1 MTINLLA
8 LTVSLISLGILFF
21 VLIRLRDN
29 SQLTQSKTD
38 KIEEKINSFSDGMGK
53 IIQELASVTTPINEL
68 NRFLGGN
75 VTTGRLGEWS
85 LESIVQD
92 IMPDGS
98 YHFQHIINPQTSDQ
112 VDCAV
117 ISAEG
122 IKIPIDS
129 KFYSGLYKNYQ
140 KASTDKDRKTVLRDL
155 RNAILNDAS
164 DISEKYI
171 IEGETADGA
180 ILFLPSEAIY
190 AELHANFSKLVN
202 EGFDS
207 RVWIVSPTTLMATLN
222 TMRAILKD
230 ERLRRQTSRIR
241 AELDL
246 LYKDMLRLEGRII
259 NLDKHFNLASKD
271 VDEIKISAKKAAKR
285 VFSIE
290 RFEFEELPRT
300 DTEDKRASDEVKK
313 IADDQGSKKIKLI

>member
-171 IEGETADGA
+171 LQNTTSNYA
-180 ILFLPSEAIY
+180 ILYIASEKLIDLVDKIDDLRQDCLTEKKVLIQGPNTLAAFLDTVRVGHHYLKLNSTAEKVAKVVRKIQSEFNKFDNSTSDV
-190 AELHANFSKLVN
+190 EKKLENSLKEVN
-202 EGFDS
+202 ALKTRINVLG
-207 RVWIVSPTTLMATLN
+207 RTLN
-222 TMRAILKD
+222 RG
-230 ERLRRQTSRIR
+230 
-241 AELDL
+241 AES
-246 LYKDMLRLEGRII
+246 LEDID
-259 NLDKHFNLASKD
+259 DKN
-271 VDEIKISAKKAAKR
+271 
-285 VFSIE
+285 
-290 RFEFEELPRT
+290 
-300 DTEDKRASDEVKK
+300 
-313 IADDQGSKKIKLI
+313 

>member
-75 VTTGRLGEWS
+75 VTTGRLGEWN

-171 IEGETADGA
+171 LQNTTSNYA
-180 ILFLPSEAIY
+180 ILYIASEKLIDLVDKIDDLRQECLTEKKVLIQGPNTLAAFLDTVRVGHHYLKLNLTAEKVAKVVRKIQSEFNKFDNSTSDV
-190 AELHANFSKLVN
+190 EKKLENSLKEVN
-202 EGFDS
+202 ALKTRINVLG
-207 RVWIVSPTTLMATLN
+207 RTLN
-222 TMRAILKD
+222 RG
-230 ERLRRQTSRIR
+230 
-241 AELDL
+241 AES
-246 LYKDMLRLEGRII
+246 LEDID
-259 NLDKHFNLASKD
+259 DKN
-271 VDEIKISAKKAAKR
+271 
-285 VFSIE
+285 
-290 RFEFEELPRT
+290 
-300 DTEDKRASDEVKK
+300 
-313 IADDQGSKKIKLI
+313 

>member
-171 IEGETADGA
+171 LQNTTSNYA
-180 ILFLPSEAIY
+180 ILYIASEKLIDLVDKIDDLRQECLTEKKVLIQGPNTLAAFLDTVRVGHHYLKLNSTAEKVAKVVRKIQSEFNKFDNSTSDV
-190 AELHANFSKLVN
+190 EKKLENSLKEVN
-202 EGFDS
+202 ALKTRINVLG
-207 RVWIVSPTTLMATLN
+207 RTLN
-222 TMRAILKD
+222 RG
-230 ERLRRQTSRIR
+230 
-241 AELDL
+241 AES
-246 LYKDMLRLEGRII
+246 LEDID
-259 NLDKHFNLASKD
+259 DKN
-271 VDEIKISAKKAAKR
+271 
-285 VFSIE
+285 
-290 RFEFEELPRT
+290 
-300 DTEDKRASDEVKK
+300 
-313 IADDQGSKKIKLI
+313 

>member
-29 SQLTQSKTD
+29 SQLTKSKTD

-155 RNAILNDAS
+155 RNAILNDANE
-164 DISEKYI
+164 ISEKYI
-171 IEGETADGA
+171 LQNTTSNYA
-180 ILFLPSEAIY
+180 ILYIASEKLIDLVDKIDDLRQECLTEKKVLIQGPNTLAAFLDTVRVGHHYLKLNSTAEKVAKVVRKIQSEFNKFDNSTSDV
-190 AELHANFSKLVN
+190 EKKLENSLKEVN
-202 EGFDS
+202 ALKTRINVLG
-207 RVWIVSPTTLMATLN
+207 RTLN
-222 TMRAILKD
+222 RG
-230 ERLRRQTSRIR
+230 
-241 AELDL
+241 AES
-246 LYKDMLRLEGRII
+246 LEDID
-259 NLDKHFNLASKD
+259 DKN
-271 VDEIKISAKKAAKR
+271 
-285 VFSIE
+285 
-290 RFEFEELPRT
+290 
-300 DTEDKRASDEVKK
+300 
-313 IADDQGSKKIKLI
+313 

>member
-1 MTINLLA
+1 MTINLIA

-171 IEGETADGA
+171 LQNTTSNYA
-180 ILFLPSEAIY
+180 ILYIASEKLIDLVDKIDDLRQECLTEKKVLIQGPNTLAAFLDTVRVGHHYLKLNLTAEKVAKVVRKIQSEFNKFDNSTSDV
-190 AELHANFSKLVN
+190 EKKLENSLKEVN
-202 EGFDS
+202 ALKTRINVLG
-207 RVWIVSPTTLMATLN
+207 RTLN
-222 TMRAILKD
+222 RG
-230 ERLRRQTSRIR
+230 
-241 AELDL
+241 AES
-246 LYKDMLRLEGRII
+246 LEDID
-259 NLDKHFNLASKD
+259 DKN
-271 VDEIKISAKKAAKR
+271 
-285 VFSIE
+285 
-290 RFEFEELPRT
+290 
-300 DTEDKRASDEVKK
+300 
-313 IADDQGSKKIKLI
+313 

>member
-117 ISAEG
+117 I
-122 IKIPIDS
+122 
-129 KFYSGLYKNYQ
+129 
-140 KASTDKDRKTVLRDL
+140 
-155 RNAILNDAS
+155 
-164 DISEKYI
+164 
-171 IEGETADGA
+171 
-180 ILFLPSEAIY
+180 
-190 AELHANFSKLVN
+190 
-202 EGFDS
+202 
-207 RVWIVSPTTLMATLN
+207 
-222 TMRAILKD
+222 
-230 ERLRRQTSRIR
+230 
-241 AELDL
+241 
-246 LYKDMLRLEGRII
+246 
-259 NLDKHFNLASKD
+259 
-271 VDEIKISAKKAAKR
+271 
-285 VFSIE
+285 
-290 RFEFEELPRT
+290 
-300 DTEDKRASDEVKK
+300 
-313 IADDQGSKKIKLI
+313 

>member
-164 DISEKYI
+164 EISEKYI
-171 IEGETADGA
+171 LQNTTSNYA
-180 ILFLPSEAIY
+180 ILYIASEKLIDLVDKIDDLRQECLTEKKVLIQGPNTLAAFLDTVRVGHHYLKLNSTAEKVAKVVRKIQSEFNKFDNSTSDV
-190 AELHANFSKLVN
+190 EKKLENSLKEVN
-202 EGFDS
+202 ALKTRINVLG
-207 RVWIVSPTTLMATLN
+207 RTLN
-222 TMRAILKD
+222 RG
-230 ERLRRQTSRIR
+230 
-241 AELDL
+241 AES
-246 LYKDMLRLEGRII
+246 LEDID
-259 NLDKHFNLASKD
+259 DKN
-271 VDEIKISAKKAAKR
+271 
-285 VFSIE
+285 
-290 RFEFEELPRT
+290 
-300 DTEDKRASDEVKK
+300 
-313 IADDQGSKKIKLI
+313 

>member
-8 LTVSLISLGILFF
+8 LTVSFISLGILFF
-21 VLIRLRDN
+21 VLIRLRDT

-164 DISEKYI
+164 EISEKYI
-171 IEGETADGA
+171 LQNTTSNYA
-180 ILFLPSEAIY
+180 ILYIASEKLIDLVDKIDDLRQECLTEKKVLIQGPNTLAAFLDTVRVGHHYLKLNSTAEKVAKVVRKIQSEFNKFDNSTSDV
-190 AELHANFSKLVN
+190 EKKLENSLKEVN
-202 EGFDS
+202 ALKTRINVLG
-207 RVWIVSPTTLMATLN
+207 RTLN
-222 TMRAILKD
+222 RG
-230 ERLRRQTSRIR
+230 
-241 AELDL
+241 AES
-246 LYKDMLRLEGRII
+246 LEDID
-259 NLDKHFNLASKD
+259 DKN
-271 VDEIKISAKKAAKR
+271 
-285 VFSIE
+285 
-290 RFEFEELPRT
+290 
-300 DTEDKRASDEVKK
+300 
-313 IADDQGSKKIKLI
+313 

>member
-29 SQLTQSKTD
+29 SQLTKSKTD

-75 VTTGRLGEWS
+75 VTTGRLGEWN

-129 KFYSGLYKNYQ
+129 KFYSGLYKNFQ

-164 DISEKYI
+164 EISEKYI
-171 IEGETADGA
+171 LQNTTSNYA
-180 ILFLPSEAIY
+180 ILYIASEKLIDLVDKIDDLRQECLTEKKVLIQGPNTLAAFLDTVRVGHHYLKLNLTAEKVAKVVRKIQSEFNKFDNSTSDV
-190 AELHANFSKLVN
+190 EKKLENSLKEVN
-202 EGFDS
+202 ALKTRINVLG
-207 RVWIVSPTTLMATLN
+207 RTLN
-222 TMRAILKD
+222 RG
-230 ERLRRQTSRIR
+230 
-241 AELDL
+241 AES
-246 LYKDMLRLEGRII
+246 LEDID
-259 NLDKHFNLASKD
+259 DKN
-271 VDEIKISAKKAAKR
+271 
-285 VFSIE
+285 
-290 RFEFEELPRT
+290 
-300 DTEDKRASDEVKK
+300 
-313 IADDQGSKKIKLI
+313 

>member
-164 DISEKYI
+164 EISEKYI
-171 IEGETADGA
+171 LQNTTSNYA
-180 ILFLPSEAIY
+180 ILYIASEKLIDLVDKIDDLRQECLTEKKVLIQGPNTLAAFLDTVRVGHHYLKLNLTAEKVAKVVRKIQSEFNKFDNSTSDV
-190 AELHANFSKLVN
+190 EKKLENSLKEVN
-202 EGFDS
+202 ALKTRINVLG
-207 RVWIVSPTTLMATLN
+207 RTLN
-222 TMRAILKD
+222 RG
-230 ERLRRQTSRIR
+230 
-241 AELDL
+241 AES
-246 LYKDMLRLEGRII
+246 LEDID
-259 NLDKHFNLASKD
+259 DK
-271 VDEIKISAKKAAKR
+271 I
-285 VFSIE
+285 
-290 RFEFEELPRT
+290 
-300 DTEDKRASDEVKK
+300 
-313 IADDQGSKKIKLI
+313 

>member
-1 MTINLLA
+1 MTINILA

-171 IEGETADGA
+171 LQNTTSNYA
-180 ILFLPSEAIY
+180 ILYIASEKLIDLVDKIDDLRQECLTEKKVLIQGPNTLAAFLDTVRVGHHYLKLNSTAEKVAKVVRKIQSEFNKFDNSTSDV
-190 AELHANFSKLVN
+190 EKKLENSLKEVN
-202 EGFDS
+202 ALKTRINVLG
-207 RVWIVSPTTLMATLN
+207 RTLN
-222 TMRAILKD
+222 RG
-230 ERLRRQTSRIR
+230 
-241 AELDL
+241 AES
-246 LYKDMLRLEGRII
+246 LEDID
-259 NLDKHFNLASKD
+259 DKN
-271 VDEIKISAKKAAKR
+271 
-285 VFSIE
+285 
-290 RFEFEELPRT
+290 
-300 DTEDKRASDEVKK
+300 
-313 IADDQGSKKIKLI
+313 